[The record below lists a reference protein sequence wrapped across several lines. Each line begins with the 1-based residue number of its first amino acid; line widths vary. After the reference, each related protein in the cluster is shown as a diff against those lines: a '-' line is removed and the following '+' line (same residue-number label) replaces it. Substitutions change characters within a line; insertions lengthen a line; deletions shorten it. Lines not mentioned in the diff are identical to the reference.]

1 MIKSIHY
8 KVDKYDVIGIRSHMI
23 FQYNNAE
30 TSIDKT
36 YLRIET
42 LIVLGKD
49 NTLLRGMK
57 TNNNIFN
64 ITQDYSKAFYFPFLE
79 TQFIGKAIIKMNR
92 NYEIIS
98 MALSEVDY
106 GSFPIADIIG
116 NALMGRK
123 PGLIIKGDIPVI
135 WKPVMLDKKADA
147 AIRTFVR
154 GYII

>member
-36 YLRIET
+36 
-42 LIVLGKD
+42 
-49 NTLLRGMK
+49 RGMK